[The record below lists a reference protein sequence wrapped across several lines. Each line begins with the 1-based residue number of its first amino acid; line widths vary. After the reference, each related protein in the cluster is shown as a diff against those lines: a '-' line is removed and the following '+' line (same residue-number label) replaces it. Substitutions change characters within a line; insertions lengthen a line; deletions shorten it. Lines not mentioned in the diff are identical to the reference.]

1 MVDFPLIASMPSRGN
16 SQFNCKIIMTF
27 SNLQEFPQKVF
38 PVPKDFCP

>member
-1 MVDFPLIASMPSRGN
+1 MVDFPLIASIPSRGN

-38 PVPKDFCP
+38 LLPKDFCP